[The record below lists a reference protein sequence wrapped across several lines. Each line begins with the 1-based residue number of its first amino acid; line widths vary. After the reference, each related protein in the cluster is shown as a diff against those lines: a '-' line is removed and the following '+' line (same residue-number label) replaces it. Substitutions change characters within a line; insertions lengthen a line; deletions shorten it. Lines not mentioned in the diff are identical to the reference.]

1 MTSTRNYVKPF
12 SSEIDKL
19 QTTDGDIP
27 SLYVNILPPPT
38 TTNAAGQHIVADF
51 TYTCWIEVEFTV
63 DEESYSQPI
72 DGTQTLRE
80 VVSND
85 PDMLCYLTV
94 DPVTGAM
101 EDDVSPQKWGCDY
114 QPY

>member
-1 MTSTRNYVKPF
+1 M
-12 SSEIDKL
+12 
-19 QTTDGDIP
+19 
-27 SLYVNILPPPT
+27 
-38 TTNAAGQHIVADF
+38 
-51 TYTCWIEVEFTV
+51 